1 MLTILVVDDEKLERK
16 GIRFLLN
23 RRSEEMEILEAANGK
38 AACEILQHRTVD
50 IMLTDIKMPIM
61 DGFAATCEIRKLS
74 PDIPVLALSAFAY
87 DKEKEKAKECNF
99 NDYLVKPVDIPLLK
113 YKIEYYLNKNK

>member
-38 AACEILQHRTVD
+38 AACEI
-50 IMLTDIKMPIM
+50 
-61 DGFAATCEIRKLS
+61 FASIGQWILC
-74 PDIPVLALSAFAY
+74 
-87 DKEKEKAKECNF
+87 
-99 NDYLVKPVDIPLLK
+99 
-113 YKIEYYLNKNK
+113 

>member
-50 IMLTDIKMPIM
+50 NYAD
-61 DGFAATCEIRKLS
+61 R
-74 PDIPVLALSAFAY
+74 
-87 DKEKEKAKECNF
+87 
-99 NDYLVKPVDIPLLK
+99 
-113 YKIEYYLNKNK
+113 YKNAIYGWD

>member
-38 AACEILQHRTVD
+38 AACEILQHRHLCSRDV
-50 IMLTDIKMPIM
+50 
-61 DGFAATCEIRKLS
+61 RR
-74 PDIPVLALSAFAY
+74 
-87 DKEKEKAKECNF
+87 
-99 NDYLVKPVDIPLLK
+99 
-113 YKIEYYLNKNK
+113 

>member
-50 IMLTDIKMPIM
+50 IMLTDIKMPFM
-61 DGFAATCEIRKLS
+61 DGLQLS
-74 PDIPVLALSAFAY
+74 RLGEKSTSC
-87 DKEKEKAKECNF
+87 DK
-99 NDYLVKPVDIPLLK
+99 DHYPQRLQ
-113 YKIEYYLNKNK
+113 

>member
-50 IMLTDIKMPIM
+50 IMLTDIKMPFM
-61 DGFAATCEIRKLS
+61 DGIE
-74 PDIPVLALSAFAY
+74 
-87 DKEKEKAKECNF
+87 
-99 NDYLVKPVDIPLLK
+99 LVSVAHKCIFTGSCIGR
-113 YKIEYYLNKNK
+113 YRE

>member
-50 IMLTDIKMPIM
+50 IMRQI
-61 DGFAATCEIRKLS
+61 
-74 PDIPVLALSAFAY
+74 
-87 DKEKEKAKECNF
+87 
-99 NDYLVKPVDIPLLK
+99 
-113 YKIEYYLNKNK
+113 

>member
-38 AACEILQHRTVD
+38 AACEILQNRTVGYYAD
-50 IMLTDIKMPIM
+50 
-61 DGFAATCEIRKLS
+61 R
-74 PDIPVLALSAFAY
+74 
-87 DKEKEKAKECNF
+87 
-99 NDYLVKPVDIPLLK
+99 
-113 YKIEYYLNKNK
+113 YKNAIYGWY

>member
-50 IMLTDIKMPIM
+50 IMLTDIKMPFM
-61 DGFAATCEIRKLS
+61 DGIELVSVAHKLQPDLQMVIFPDMVNLHMRKRQWL
-74 PDIPVLALSAFAY
+74 PAFQTM
-87 DKEKEKAKECNF
+87 C
-99 NDYLVKPVDIPLLK
+99 
-113 YKIEYYLNKNK
+113 

>member
-38 AACEILQHRTVD
+38 AACEILQRRTVD
-50 IMLTDIKMPIM
+50 IMLTDIKMP
-61 DGFAATCEIRKLS
+61 FAA
-74 PDIPVLALSAFAY
+74 D
-87 DKEKEKAKECNF
+87 AKGIF
-99 NDYLVKPVDIPLLK
+99 RLFQLFSI
-113 YKIEYYLNKNK
+113 

>member
-50 IMLTDIKMPIM
+50 IMLTDIKAVI
-61 DGFAATCEIRKLS
+61 F
-74 PDIPVLALSAFAY
+74 DIDNTLYDY
-87 DKEKEKAKECNF
+87 DKHFDKH
-99 NDYLVKPVDIPLLK
+99 LLLFHD
-113 YKIEYYLNKNK
+113 E

>member
-50 IMLTDIKMPIM
+50 IMLTDIKMPFM
-61 DGFAATCEIRKLS
+61 DGIELVSVAHKLQ
-74 PDIPVLALSAFAY
+74 PDLQIV
-87 DKEKEKAKECNF
+87 KERIEGGANEKAVLRLFINCPFVCINF
-99 NDYLVKPVDIPLLK
+99 DFFW
-113 YKIEYYLNKNK
+113 LNKARQLYMDF

>member
-38 AACEILQHRTVD
+38 AACEILQHRAVD
-50 IMLTDIKMPIM
+50 IMLTDIKMPFM
-61 DGFAATCEIRKLS
+61 DGIELVSVAHIRQKGHRV
-74 PDIPVLALSAFAY
+74 PDSVPDLKKIISVCYILPVF
-87 DKEKEKAKECNF
+87 E
-99 NDYLVKPVDIPLLK
+99 
-113 YKIEYYLNKNK
+113 

>member
-38 AACEILQHRTVD
+38 GGLRN
-50 IMLTDIKMPIM
+50 
-61 DGFAATCEIRKLS
+61 FAASDSGYYADR
-74 PDIPVLALSAFAY
+74 
-87 DKEKEKAKECNF
+87 
-99 NDYLVKPVDIPLLK
+99 
-113 YKIEYYLNKNK
+113 YKNAIYGWD

>member
-38 AACEILQHRTVD
+38 AACCKISQAV
-50 IMLTDIKMPIM
+50 
-61 DGFAATCEIRKLS
+61 TCQGCGNSK
-74 PDIPVLALSAFAY
+74 
-87 DKEKEKAKECNF
+87 
-99 NDYLVKPVDIPLLK
+99 
-113 YKIEYYLNKNK
+113 

>member
-38 AACEILQHRTVD
+38 AACEILQHRAVD
-50 IMLTDIKMPIM
+50 IMLTDIKMPFM
-61 DGFAATCEIRKLS
+61 DGIELVSVAHKLQPNLEMVSFFPDMVSLNMRKRQWL
-74 PDIPVLALSAFAY
+74 PAFQTM
-87 DKEKEKAKECNF
+87 C
-99 NDYLVKPVDIPLLK
+99 
-113 YKIEYYLNKNK
+113 

>member
-38 AACEILQHRTVD
+38 
-50 IMLTDIKMPIM
+50 
-61 DGFAATCEIRKLS
+61 DGLRNFAASDSGYYADR
-74 PDIPVLALSAFAY
+74 
-87 DKEKEKAKECNF
+87 
-99 NDYLVKPVDIPLLK
+99 
-113 YKIEYYLNKNK
+113 YKNAIYGWY